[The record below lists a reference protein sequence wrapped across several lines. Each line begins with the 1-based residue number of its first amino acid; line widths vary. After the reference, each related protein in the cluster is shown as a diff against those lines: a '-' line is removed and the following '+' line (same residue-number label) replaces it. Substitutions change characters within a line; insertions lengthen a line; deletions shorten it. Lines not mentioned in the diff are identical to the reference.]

1 MRSTTEPER
10 VPVSLQSTISMLLFQ
25 LVFYA
30 VVFMLAYWTFTLNWK
45 WLIISAIVAFLQ
57 LPIKNRNQAYVN
69 FVMNVLKPQ

>member
-25 LVFYA
+25 LVFYG

-45 WLIISAIVAFLQ
+45 WLIVSAIVAFLQ
-57 LPIKNRNQAYVN
+57 LPIKNRN
-69 FVMNVLKPQ
+69 